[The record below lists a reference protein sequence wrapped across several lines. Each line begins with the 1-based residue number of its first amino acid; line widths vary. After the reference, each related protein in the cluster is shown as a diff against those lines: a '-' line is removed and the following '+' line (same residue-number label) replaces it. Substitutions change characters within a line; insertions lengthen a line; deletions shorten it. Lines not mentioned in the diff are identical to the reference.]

1 MTPRLRT
8 SFDFLVQIC
17 YISEK
22 FTHDR
27 EVRKNIVKEL
37 RINREIQ
44 AKEVRLIGETGQQMG
59 VFALEKALQMANE
72 RGLDLVEVSPTSVPP
87 VCRLLDYGRFRYE
100 QTKKERKARKSQRS
114 AVLKEIRI
122 RPRVKEHDLETK
134 IKVARKL
141 LEEGDKVKVFIFF
154 RGREMTH
161 PEIGLKLLQKVA
173 DSLKDIAV
181 LDGTPSSEERHMSL
195 VFSPILGKHIRKT
208 AVEERV

>member
-1 MTPRLRT
+1 M
-8 SFDFLVQIC
+8 QI
-17 YISEK
+17 
-22 FTHDR
+22 
-27 EVRKNIVKEL
+27 
-37 RINREIQ
+37 
-44 AKEVRLIGETGQQMG
+44 
-59 VFALEKALQMANE
+59 ANE
-72 RGLDLVEVSPTSVPP
+72 RGLDLVEVAPTSVPP

-100 QTKKERKARKSQRS
+100 QIKKERKARKSHRS

-181 LDGTPSSEERHMSL
+181 LDGAPSSEERHMSL
-195 VFSPILGKHIRKT
+195 VFSPISGKHVKK
-208 AVEERV
+208 AALEERV